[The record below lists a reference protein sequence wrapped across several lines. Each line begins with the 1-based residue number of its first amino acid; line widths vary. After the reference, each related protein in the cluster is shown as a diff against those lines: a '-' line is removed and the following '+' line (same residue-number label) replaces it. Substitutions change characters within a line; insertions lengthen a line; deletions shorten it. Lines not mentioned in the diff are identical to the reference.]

1 MSSTPRPPARPLG
14 SAPVAAVI
22 DVGSNS
28 VLLLVVSVGTG
39 GTGRV
44 LDEAL
49 VTTRLGTGLRD
60 GGALDPA
67 ARVRTCDAVAVLAG
81 RARAGGAAEVVA
93 FATGA
98 VRSAADGPAFV
109 AEVGAT
115 SGVTVEVLSGAREAE
130 LAYHAV
136 VGTLGA
142 GGGALLVADIGGR
155 STELTLGRGPAVE
168 VRDSLPLGALALSE
182 THVRDDPPGAALEA
196 VARDVDAAFAAS
208 GLPARARAV
217 GAVLACSGG
226 TATALAALDL
236 GLAAYDG
243 CRVHGHALSRA
254 ALRGLVA
261 RLAATPAAVRAALPG
276 MDPGR
281 GAILPAGAVVLERLA
296 EAAGVDAVRVS
307 DHGVRHAYLRA
318 SLQARGIAIT
328 GFEARS

>member
-1 MSSTPRPPARPLG
+1 
-14 SAPVAAVI
+14 VI

-28 VLLLVVSVGTG
+28 VLLLVVHVGPG
-39 GTGRV
+39 GAGRV

-60 GGALDPA
+60 GGALDRV
-67 ARVRTCDAVAVLAG
+67 ARARTCDAVAGLAS
-81 RARAGGAAEVVA
+81 RARAAGAAEVLA

-98 VRSAADGPAFV
+98 VRSAVDGAAFV
-109 AEVGAT
+109 AEVEAA
-115 SGVTVEVLSGAREAE
+115 SGVAVEVLSGMREAE
-130 LAYHAV
+130 LVYHAV
-136 VGTLGA
+136 AGTLGA
-142 GGGALLVADIGGR
+142 GDGPLLVADVGGR
-155 STELTLGRGPAVE
+155 TTELTLGRGSAVE
-168 VRDSLPLGALALSE
+168 VGDSLPLGALALSE
-182 THVRDDPPGAALEA
+182 THLRGDPPGSALEA
-196 VARDVDAAFAAS
+196 VARNVEAAFAAS

-243 CRVHGHALSRA
+243 CRVHGHTLSRT

-261 RLAATPAAVRAALPG
+261 RLGATPAAARAVLPG
-276 MDPGR
+276 IDPGR
-281 GAILPAGAVVLERLA
+281 GAILPAGAVVVERLA
-296 EAAGVDAVRVS
+296 EAAGADAVRVS

-318 SLQARGIAIT
+318 RLEARGIAIT